1 MSAEKFRASAES
13 GEVPVDCHDRV
24 LQIAYIYS
32 DEGYNG
38 SWDGNG
44 IFCVMDKLHARGWSF
59 GQGDLKFNRY
69 DFGAE
74 TKCFPEED

>member
-1 MSAEKFRASAES
+1 MSAERFCASVES

-32 DEGYNG
+32 D
-38 SWDGNG
+38 DGLWNDYG
-44 IFCVMDKLHARGWSF
+44 VFNVVEKLHARGWSF

-69 DFGAE
+69 DFIAE
-74 TKCFPEED
+74 PK